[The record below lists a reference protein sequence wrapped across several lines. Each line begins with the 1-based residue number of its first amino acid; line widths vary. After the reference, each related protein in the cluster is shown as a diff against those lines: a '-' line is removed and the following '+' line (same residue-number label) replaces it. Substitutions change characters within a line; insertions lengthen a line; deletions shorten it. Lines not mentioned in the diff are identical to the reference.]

1 MPIHTIDVYELKTRY
16 DESPNLCLIDVRESD
31 EWNEGHIPGAIHIP
45 KDTLASIIDGRV
57 PDKEQP
63 IYLYCRGG
71 VRSLTAANTL
81 HDLGYNQVYSID
93 GGIMDWMQAH
103 FPLQLPS

>member
-1 MPIHTIDVYELKTRY
+1 MPIHTIDVYELKKRY
-16 DESPNLCLIDVRESD
+16 DESPDLCLIDVREPD

-45 KDTLASIIDGRV
+45 KDTLACVIDGRI
-57 PDKEQP
+57 PDKEHP

-81 HDLGYNQVYSID
+81 NNLGYNQVYSVD
-93 GGIMDWMQAH
+93 GGIMDWMQAN
-103 FPLQLPS
+103 FSVQS